1 MKKILLVV
9 MVLAAFCVKANAQF
23 FVSGTAGFQYR
34 DKTFSMLLLP
44 GLGYEFSDRWAVGT
58 GVGFGV
64 YDDRGR
70 GVVDPYVRFNCWNN
84 DKVFV
89 DLKATSQITFGDNY
103 TTAFVGLA
111 PSLRYAVNNHL
122 QLSADFG
129 AFGVDI
135 NDGEA
140 SPAIGLTLS
149 GIDLTVIY
157 RF

>member
-1 MKKILLVV
+1 MKKILLV
-9 MVLAAFCVKANAQF
+9 MLVLAGFCVKANAQF

-34 DKTFSMLLLP
+34 NEVFSMKLLP
-44 GLGYEFSDRWAVGT
+44 GVGYEISDRWAIGT
-58 GVGFGV
+58 GFGLSV
-64 YDDRGR
+64 FDKNTRGI
-70 GVVDPYVRFNCWNN
+70 VNPYVRFNCWNN
-84 DKVFV
+84 DQVFLDV
-89 DLKATSQITFGDNY
+89 KATSELTFGDYY
-103 TTAFVGLA
+103 TTAFVGLK

-135 NDGEA
+135 NDGDA